1 MTCVASVIGVYFG
14 CFSCAQLVHGISNW
28 TVGTGEC
35 YTYGFGF
42 QDDPHR
48 QLIRKAMYSKGGGR
62 GRSNCGSWNI
72 LLCNPKNNRKHRK
85 GLDNNG
91 EPKLGYIFRHEDDDA
106 IDFDNVYKLNSSC
119 VNILGIV
126 AVETFLC
133 FGKLDFQL
141 GDLIYNH
148 L

>member
-1 MTCVASVIGVYFG
+1 VTCVASVIGVYFG
-14 CFSCAQLVHGISNW
+14 CFSCVQFVQGISNS

-42 QDDPHR
+42 QDNPHR

-62 GRSNCGSWNI
+62 GRS
-72 LLCNPKNNRKHRK
+72 KNSRKYQRR
-85 GLDNNG
+85 LDDNG
-91 EPKLGYIFRHEDDDA
+91 EPKLGYIFRHGHGDA

-119 VNILGIV
+119 VNVLGIV

-133 FGKLDFQL
+133 FGKLDFQFE
-141 GDLIYNH
+141 DCIIYNYV
-148 L
+148 

>member
-14 CFSCAQLVHGISNW
+14 CFSCVQFVQGISNW

-42 QDDPHR
+42 RDNPHR
-48 QLIRKAMYSKGGGR
+48 QLIRKAMYSKG
-62 GRSNCGSWNI
+62 RSNCGGWNI
-72 LLCNPKNNRKHRK
+72 LCKPKNNRKHR
-85 GLDNNG
+85 LDDNG
-91 EPKLGYIFRHEDDDA
+91 EPKLGYIFRHGEDDA

-119 VNILGIV
+119 VNVLGIV

-141 GDLIYNH
+141 KDCIIYNYV
-148 L
+148 